1 MKILLSH
8 TKTKIVQ
15 ADYQAQKTIDLS
27 WQNVRRVVVVGG
39 QNTWEQ
45 ENIFLPPKQPWGQ
58 PRGNRQ
64 GDCLTYR
71 RWCHSQSY
79 DILLTQKF
87 SSWFPGIIQVFAK
100 ATFLVTGSGK
110 NHRTTLSAFS
120 EAENTGCFSERGK
133 LHAGKL
139 SWKLKS
145 SMVFLS
151 LDRGADVIPR
161 VQIMPLIMKFVCQ
174 PNLPKTNMCSETE
187 LRWLLSKNKQAQ
199 SEWLPP
205 T

>member
-15 ADYQAQKTIDLS
+15 SDYQAQKTIDLS

-45 ENIFLPPKQPWGQ
+45 ENIFLPPKQPRGQ

-151 LDRGADVIPR
+151 LEVRMWFPEFR
-161 VQIMPLIMKFVCQ
+161 
-174 PNLPKTNMCSETE
+174 
-187 LRWLLSKNKQAQ
+187 
-199 SEWLPP
+199 
-205 T
+205 